1 MICNLVV
8 SGQLVS
14 VLYTGIRVA
23 YMVLVRHQTRYAIP
37 SQEMIYLQI
46 LLKKVALCIANIFYC
61 VPFFR
66 NEPIQSPLFFK
77 ETFVTRYMPSKR
89 RGLR

>member
-46 LLKKVALCIANIFYC
+46 LLKQVAICIPNMLYC
-61 VPFFR
+61 VKFFR
-66 NEPIQSPLFFK
+66 NEPI
-77 ETFVTRYMPSKR
+77 KR
-89 RGLR
+89 